1 MLEEN
6 QIEINA
12 NFTVNTTTEK
22 LTGVLSVLVLTG
34 VNLDCLLLLL
44 LDIASIHVIATCC
57 GDVGR

>member
-6 QIEINA
+6 QIKINA

-22 LTGVLSVLVLTG
+22 LAGVLSVFVLTG

-44 LDIASIHVIATCC
+44 MDITSIHVIATCC